1 VAEAIGAG
9 QAGGMEP
16 APTPPPLRLGLAE
29 EADVPAVVALV
40 ESAYRGEGSRRGWTT
55 EADYLDGQ
63 RVDEAM
69 VRAMLRQRGSLVLV
83 ARQGERLV
91 GCCRLEDLGGG
102 VAELGMLAVDPL
114 AQGQGVGRAL
124 LAEGARVAAERLG
137 ARRLRLLVLW
147 MRDELIAWYERRGFR
162 PTGER
167 RPFPYGDLRYG
178 LPRRPDLW
186 FSVLE
191 RPLP

>member
-1 VAEAIGAG
+1 
-9 QAGGMEP
+9 M
-16 APTPPPLRLGLAE
+16 
-29 EADVPAVVALV
+29 PAVVALV

-63 RVDEAM
+63 RVDGPM

-91 GCCRLEDLGGG
+91 GCCHLEDLGGG
-102 VAELGMLAVDPL
+102 VTELGMLAVDPL

-124 LAEGARVAAERLG
+124 LAEAARVATERLG

-147 MRDELIAWYERRGFR
+147 MRAELIAWYERRGFR

-167 RPFPYGDLRYG
+167 RPFPYGDPRYG